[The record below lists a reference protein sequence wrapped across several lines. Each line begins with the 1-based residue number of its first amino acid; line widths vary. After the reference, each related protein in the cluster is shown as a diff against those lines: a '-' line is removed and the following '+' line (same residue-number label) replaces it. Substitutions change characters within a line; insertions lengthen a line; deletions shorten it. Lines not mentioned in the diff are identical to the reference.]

1 MSWLALAPAS
11 LAPAPPVPR
20 CRLGAKLER
29 LLSQAGV
36 LSRRHAARRIR
47 LGEVKVNGR
56 VKLDPLSSVDSS
68 DLVELK
74 GYGKVSMPDWSETPP
89 RLVVY
94 NKPQGV
100 VTSLRGA
107 DSRSTDLH
115 LRSLHEAL
123 PEPFKGQLQEVPA
136 LRPVGRL
143 DAESLGLLLFT
154 DCSQLGDRLLAYG
167 KEYLLRVTPLPSESV
182 LQRLRGG
189 VRIPDGK
196 GRTSPC
202 PVDLV
207 RQEQHS
213 AVLRF
218 LLRSGRN
225 RQLRRMCRAVGLR
238 VDWLMRTRL
247 GPIRLG
253 TLPLGAA
260 RDATPEERQ
269 QLDLP

>member
-1 MSWLALAPAS
+1 M
-11 LAPAPPVPR
+11 
-20 CRLGAKLER
+20 
-29 LLSQAGV
+29 
-36 LSRRHAARRIR
+36 
-47 LGEVKVNGR
+47 
-56 VKLDPLSSVDSS
+56 
-68 DLVELK
+68 ELK

-115 LRSLHEAL
+115 LTSLPDAL

-143 DAESLGLLLFT
+143 DAESLGLLLMT
-154 DCSQLGDRLLAYG
+154 DCSYLGDRLLTYG
-167 KEYLLRVTPLPSESV
+167 KEYLLRVTPQPSESM

-189 VRIPDGK
+189 VRIADGK
-196 GRTSPC
+196 GLTSPC
-202 PVDLV
+202 PVELV
-207 RQEQHS
+207 RQDPHS

-218 LLRSGRN
+218 LLREGRN
-225 RQLRRMCRAVGLR
+225 RQLRRMCRSLGLR
-238 VDWLMRTRL
+238 VEWLMRTRL

-253 TLPLGAA
+253 ALPLGAA
-260 RDATPEERQ
+260 RDAAPEERQ
-269 QLDLP
+269 QLDL